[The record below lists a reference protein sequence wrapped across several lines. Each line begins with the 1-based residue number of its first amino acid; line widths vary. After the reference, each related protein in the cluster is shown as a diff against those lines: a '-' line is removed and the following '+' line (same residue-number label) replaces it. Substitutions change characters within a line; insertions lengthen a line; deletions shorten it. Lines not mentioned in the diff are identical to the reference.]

1 MKEINI
7 IAAMTPS
14 GVIGKDGTM
23 PWNLPE
29 DLKLFKRHTLGN
41 IVIMGRRTFESIG
54 RPLPKRTNM
63 VISGSIREEDKTE
76 GILYFR
82 SLDEALA
89 AAQTGPE
96 QVFIIGGANIYS
108 QMIGRADRLYIS
120 KIHNEYE
127 GDTFFPEIDENIW
140 KIVGTEEFQDFTL
153 CIFERK

>member
-1 MKEINI
+1 
-7 IAAMTPS
+7 MTPS
-14 GVIGKDGTM
+14 RVIGKDGTM

-54 RPLPKRTNM
+54 RPLPKRINM
-63 VISGSIREEDKTE
+63 VVSGSIREEDKRE
-76 GILYFR
+76 GILYF
-82 SLDEALA
+82 SSVEEALE

-96 QVFIIGGANIYS
+96 QVFIIGGASIYS

-120 KIHNEYE
+120 KIHDEYE

-140 KIVGTEEFQDFTL
+140 KIVGTEDFQDFTL

>member
-63 VISGSIREEDKTE
+63 VISKSIREEDKVE
-76 GILYFR
+76 GVLYFG
-82 SLDEALA
+82 SVEEALA
-89 AAQTGPE
+89 AAQAGE
-96 QVFIIGGANIYS
+96 EKVFIIGGANIYS

>member
-14 GVIGKDGTM
+14 RVIGKDGTM

-41 IVIMGRRTFESIG
+41 IVIMGRKTFESIG

-63 VISGSIREEDKTE
+63 VISKSIREEDKVE
-76 GILYFR
+76 GVLYFG
-82 SLDEALA
+82 SVEEALA
-89 AAQTGPE
+89 AAQAGE
-96 QVFIIGGANIYS
+96 EKVFIIGGATLYNR
-108 QMIGRADRLYIS
+108 MIGEADRLYIS
-120 KIHNEYE
+120 AIHAEYD
-127 GDTFFPEIDENIW
+127 GDTYFPEIDKNVW